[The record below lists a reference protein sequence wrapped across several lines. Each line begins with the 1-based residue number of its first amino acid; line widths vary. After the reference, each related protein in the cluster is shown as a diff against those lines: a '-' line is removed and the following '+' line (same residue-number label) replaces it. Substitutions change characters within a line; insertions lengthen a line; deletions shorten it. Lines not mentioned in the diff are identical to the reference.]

1 MGGRVAF
8 LAPHASPYG
17 NGWATTV
24 LCCCSR
30 RRPALAA
37 DRPWHRCKHRDS
49 IPSELKVCSAAAVH
63 KGHRRRRNGKS
74 EHTWGLVRG
83 GCDRGARGGI
93 GGAWIRGRAVP
104 RLRTSSARPRAWWH
118 GLTCRRLELDKM
130 GAVGFGTERVGR
142 APVGRPGS
150 SAGMATSAPEGHA
163 GPLPRAPRARKVPH
177 TAQSCAETGRC
188 MSCGTRHVAPID
200 GTLH

>member
-1 MGGRVAF
+1 MFSACALHVLGVCPFMHMGCVCTACALRGALRAVRVHTSALQCPCSPSMFCMCPGCTLEAHCSGLWGGVGLSAGKRILPGAVPSAVRQRTKGPAMGGRVAF

-74 EHTWGLVRG
+74 EHTG
-83 GCDRGARGGI
+83 GVCV
-93 GGAWIRGRAVP
+93 GGATGVP
-104 RLRTSSARPRAWWH
+104 
-118 GLTCRRLELDKM
+118 G
-130 GAVGFGTERVGR
+130 
-142 APVGRPGS
+142 
-150 SAGMATSAPEGHA
+150 EG
-163 GPLPRAPRARKVPH
+163 
-177 TAQSCAETGRC
+177 
-188 MSCGTRHVAPID
+188 
-200 GTLH
+200 